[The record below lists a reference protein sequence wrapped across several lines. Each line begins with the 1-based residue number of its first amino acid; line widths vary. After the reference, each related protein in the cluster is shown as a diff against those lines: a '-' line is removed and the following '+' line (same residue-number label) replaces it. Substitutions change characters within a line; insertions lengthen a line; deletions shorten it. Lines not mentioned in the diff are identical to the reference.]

1 MVAQISES
9 TVYKIDFQL
18 LSDTRK
24 QMNNEE
30 SAEVPDLDD
39 IENIHNVCVHPLE
52 RFEYVKPCGW
62 LRTWDAVISHNSV
75 AALIYHRTRQ
85 AIVLVKQFRPAVY
98 ANNIEI
104 STFGKTEVDTEKF
117 PPKLGM
123 TFELCAGIIEESI
136 SPEETMRKEI
146 LEECGYNVPINQ
158 LERVTR
164 CKSGTGIIGSEVTYF
179 YAEVDDFMKANEGG
193 GRSDEGEFL
202 KVVYLPVEFARHLV
216 YDENIQRT
224 PGLLFMTMWFAQNK
238 LDKILK

>member
-1 MVAQISES
+1 
-9 TVYKIDFQL
+9 
-18 LSDTRK
+18 
-24 QMNNEE
+24 MNKEE
-30 SAEVPDLDD
+30 TADVPDLDD
-39 IENIHNVCVHPLE
+39 IENISNVCVHPLE
-52 RFEYVKPCGW
+52 RFEYVRPVQLLMNLNIFFFKCGW
-62 LRTWDAVISHNSV
+62 LRTWDAVISHSSV

-98 ANNIEI
+98 ANSIEI

-117 PPKLGM
+117 PPGLGM
-123 TFELCAGIIEESI
+123 TFELCAGIIEESL

-146 LEECGYNVPINQ
+146 LEECGFNVPINQ

-179 YAEVDDFMKANEGG
+179 YAEVDDFMKVSEGG

-238 LDKILK
+238 LDKLLK